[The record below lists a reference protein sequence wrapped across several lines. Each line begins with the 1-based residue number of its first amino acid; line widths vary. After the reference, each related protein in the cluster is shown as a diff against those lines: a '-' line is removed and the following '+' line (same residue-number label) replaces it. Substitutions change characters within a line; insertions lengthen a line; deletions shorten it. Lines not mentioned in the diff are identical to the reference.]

1 MNSSG
6 FGVAVYA
13 VCNAP
18 FGSEV
23 QIDAITLTVY
33 YNNAGPSNYLKSVGY
48 AFAVPAGATVQGV
61 VVEAEAKTDAL
72 TTPATLYGK
81 LVGGGA
87 VQTTARSIAVPT
99 AEGYVALGSP
109 TDLWG
114 TTLTAAQL
122 NAADFGVVLYVDG
135 TEGQTVSVDHIR
147 ITVYYDNPTPTPT
160 PTITPTATP
169 SGVMVRSAWTADDTG
184 ETKST
189 FNPGETVRYYGE
201 LYNGT
206 GITQTVS
213 NQWQAWGACGW
224 ILNQATNESVRP
236 TTNQWYIAAP
246 LPTGNCGGVY
256 TYTLGVTYNSITSTQ
271 LVTFSVTGP
280 TPTPPP
286 TGVEQVAI
294 DYSYDPLYRLT
305 RATYS
310 GSLAASYAYRYDAV
324 GNRLTQ
330 DANGTRTTYSYDNA
344 NRLTSVNGQAY
355 TWDNN
360 GNLTSDGLL
369 TYSYD
374 QANRLKQVT
383 QGANT
388 YTFAYNGVGDRLS
401 QTVGITTTRYVLD
414 PAAGLTQVLADG
426 TNTYLYGNGR
436 LAQYQ
441 AEMQYFGAD
450 GLGSVRQLYD
460 ATGQVLANNRYD
472 PYGNVMSQYGS
483 ATSVFGYTG
492 EQWDAATGLEY
503 LRARYYSSV
512 QGRFTTRDSRIPD
525 QFGPQSLNDYAYAYN
540 NPVRFYD
547 SDGHCG
553 PYCYVFAALAYR
565 YIPREN
571 LSMGARC
578 SHFCRIGTDLT
589 GIPYRNLD
597 LRRFPDAHEVRESR
611 LVDAFGH

>member
-23 QIDAITLTVY
+23 QIDAITITVY
-33 YNNAGPSNYLKSVGY
+33 YNLAGPSNYLKSVGY
-48 AFAVPAGATVQGV
+48 GFAVPAGANVQGV
-61 VVEAEAKTDAL
+61 VVEVESKTDAA
-72 TTPATLYGK
+72 TTAATLYGK
-81 LVGGGA
+81 LVVGGS
-87 VQTTARSIAVPT
+87 VQTTARSLAVPT

-135 TEGQTVSVDHIR
+135 TESQTVSVDHLR

-169 SGVMVRSAWTADDTG
+169 SGVTVRSAWTADDTG
-184 ETKST
+184 ATKSA

-224 ILNQATNESVRP
+224 ILNQATNESVGP

-256 TYTLGVTYNSITSTQ
+256 TYTLGVTYNSITTTQ
-271 LVTFSVTGP
+271 SVTFTVTGP
-280 TPTPPP
+280 PPTPTP

-305 RATYS
+305 RANYS
-310 GSLAASYAYRYDAV
+310 GSFAKSYAYTYDAV

-330 DANGTRTTYSYDNA
+330 NANGTLTNYTYDNA

-360 GNLTSDGLL
+360 GNLVSDGLL

-374 QANRLKQVT
+374 QANRLKQAT

-388 YTFAYNGVGDRLS
+388 YTFTYNGVGDRLS
-401 QTVGITTTRYVLD
+401 QTVGVTTTRYVLD
-414 PAAGLTQVLADG
+414 PAAGLTQVLSDG
-426 TNTYLYGNGR
+426 TNAYLYGNGR

-460 ATGQVLANNRYD
+460 ASAQVLANNRYD
-472 PYGNVMSQYGS
+472 PYGNVMSQSGS

-503 LRARYYSSV
+503 LRARYYSSYLN
-512 QGRFTTRDSRIPD
+512 QWIPSVPRRCP
-525 QFGPQSLNDYAYAYN
+525 FGPASFIVSALRT
-540 NPVRFYD
+540 NPPIFMIPARDMTDQGTVR
-547 SDGHCG
+547 
-553 PYCYVFAALAYR
+553 YVSATL
-565 YIPREN
+565 
-571 LSMGARC
+571 
-578 SHFCRIGTDLT
+578 
-589 GIPYRNLD
+589 
-597 LRRFPDAHEVRESR
+597 
-611 LVDAFGH
+611 